1 MRCRISIAA
10 TGALLLLTPFFHA
23 VAAEPANS
31 ATLQSAIEAAVNR
44 IKPSLVRIHVVEAYY
59 GEGREMKYEA
69 SGSGAIITPE
79 GHVVTNHHVAG
90 HAKRLKC
97 VFSDKSEYEAELI
110 GADPLTDIAVIKI
123 VTPEP
128 RQFPVAPF
136 GDSDLVR
143 AGDHVL
149 AMGSPLA
156 LSQSVTL
163 GIMSNTEM
171 IMPQW
176 ASRFGGIEQDG
187 EDVGSLVRWF
197 GHDADIYGGNSG
209 GPLVNMRG
217 EIIGINEIRMGLSG
231 AIPGNLAR
239 SIAERL
245 IKDTKITRAWI
256 GVDLQPRLKHGK
268 GGRGVLVSGA
278 IKGSPAE
285 AAGLKSGDIILS
297 LGGASV
303 DVQFME
309 QLPDVNRLVAEL
321 SIGQAVPVLIER
333 DGQALALMVTP
344 TEREPLEPK
353 EHELKQWGLTARDLS
368 TMLARELK
376 RDSKD
381 GVLVTSLR
389 PGGPAGDAKPSISE
403 KDVLVAV
410 AGKPVRNI
418 EELMTITNELTEGAA
433 EPVPTLT
440 EFERKTEKFVT
451 VVKVGIKEIEDP
463 GLEVKKAW
471 LPVETQ
477 VLTRDIAQ
485 AMGQPDLTGFRI
497 THVYKGSTAETAG
510 LQIGDIIVSVDG
522 EKMTASAPEHYEELA
537 AWIRQYQVGTKTELK
552 VLRGTEE
559 RTIAV
564 ELIRSPKLAREMK
577 KYRDEN
583 FEFTARDLTF
593 FDRAQEQWAEEQQ
606 GVFVEEAKSGGW
618 AALGQLGPGDL
629 ILAIDGAAVANVDA
643 LAEIMKSIEEKK
655 PGVVVLHV
663 MRGIH
668 TFYIELEPKW
678 DQSEKKG

>member
-1 MRCRISIAA
+1 MRRSFSLITICAVLLGIP
-10 TGALLLLTPFFHA
+10 ALRAF
-23 VAAEPANS
+23 AAEPANS

-59 GEGREMKYEA
+59 GEGREIKYEA
-69 SGSGAIITPE
+69 SGSGAVITPD
-79 GHVVTNHHVAG
+79 GHVITNHHVAG

-97 VFSDKSEYEAELI
+97 VFSDKSELDAELI
-110 GADPLTDIAVIKI
+110 GTDPLTDIAVIKI
-123 VTPEP
+123 ITPEP

-136 GDSDLVR
+136 GDSELTR

-163 GIMSNTEM
+163 GIISNTEM
-171 IMPQW
+171 IMPEW
-176 ASRFGGIEQDG
+176 ASRYGGVEQDG
-187 EDVGSLVRWF
+187 EDVGSLVRWI

-245 IKDTKITRAWI
+245 IKDTKITRAWL
-256 GVDLQPRLKHGK
+256 GVDLQPRLKHAK
-268 GGRGVLVSGA
+268 DGRGVLVSGA

-285 AAGLKSGDIILS
+285 QAGLKSGDIILS

-321 SIGQAVPVLIER
+321 PIGEAVPVLIER
-333 DGQALALMVTP
+333 DGQALAIMVTP
-344 TEREPLEPK
+344 SEREPLEPK
-353 EHELKQWGLTARDLS
+353 EHELKQWGLTARDMS

-410 AGKPVRNI
+410 GGKPVHNI
-418 EELMTITNELTEGAA
+418 EELVKITDELTAGAT

-485 AMGQPDLTGFRI
+485 AMARPDVTGFRV

-510 LQIGDIIVSVDG
+510 LQVGDIILAVDD

-537 AWIRQYQVGTKTELK
+537 AWIRQYQVGTKADLK

-559 RTIAV
+559 VGVAV

-583 FEFTARDLTF
+583 FEFTVRDVTF
-593 FDRAQEQWAEEQQ
+593 FDRAQEQWADEQQ

-629 ILAIDGAAVANVDA
+629 ILAIDGAPVQSVDA
-643 LAEIMKSIEEKK
+643 LAGIMKVLEENK

-678 DQSEKKG
+678 DQTDVKG

>member
-1 MRCRISIAA
+1 MRCRLFHKLSAVC
-10 TGALLLLTPFFHA
+10 LLLAPAMGAFC
-23 VAAEPANS
+23 AEADAPS
-31 ATLQSAIEAAVNR
+31 TLQSAIEAAVNR

-69 SGSGAIITPE
+69 SGSGAVISAE
-79 GHVVTNHHVAG
+79 GHVITNHHVAG

-97 VFSDKSEYEAELI
+97 VFSDKSEFDAELV
-110 GADPLTDIAVIKI
+110 GTDPLTDIAVIKI
-123 VTPEP
+123 TPPEP
-128 RQFPVAPF
+128 RVFPVAPF
-136 GDSDLVR
+136 GDSTLVR

-163 GIMSNTEM
+163 GIVSNTEM
-171 IMPQW
+171 IMPEW
-176 ASRFGGIEQDG
+176 ASRFGGVEQDG
-187 EDVGSLVRWF
+187 EDVGSLVRWL

-209 GPLVNMRG
+209 GPLVNMQG

-239 SIAERL
+239 DIAQKL
-245 IKDTKITRAWI
+245 IANGKVTRAWL
-256 GVDLQPRLKHGK
+256 GADLQPRLKHSGDE
-268 GGRGVLVSGA
+268 RGVLVSGA
-278 IKGSPAE
+278 IKGGPAE
-285 AAGLKSGDIILS
+285 QAGLKAGDIILS

-303 DVQFME
+303 DVQFLE

-321 SIGQAVPVLIER
+321 PIGVAIPMLIER
-333 DGQALALMVTP
+333 EDQAMALMVTP

-353 EHELKQWGLTARDLS
+353 EHELKQWGITVRDLS

-376 RDSKD
+376 RESKN
-381 GVLVTSLR
+381 GVLITSLR
-389 PGGPAGDAKPSISE
+389 PGGPAGDAKPSVNE
-403 KDVLVAV
+403 KDVIVAV
-410 AGKPVRNI
+410 SGRPVASM
-418 EELMTITNELTEGAA
+418 EELVRITDELTAGAT
-433 EPVPTLT
+433 EPVPVLT

-451 VVKVGIKEIEDP
+451 VIKVGIKEIEDP

-485 AMGQPDLTGFRI
+485 AMSRPDLTGFRI
-497 THVYKGSTAETAG
+497 THVYKGSTAEAAG
-510 LQIGDIIVSVDG
+510 LQIGDIILSVDG

-537 AWIRQYQVGTKTELK
+537 AWIRQYQVGVKAELRI
-552 VLRGTEE
+552 LRGTEE
-559 RTIAV
+559 QTIAV

-583 FEFTARDLTF
+583 FEFTARDVTF

-606 GVFVEEAKSGGW
+606 GVLVEEAKSGGW
-618 AALGQLGPGDL
+618 AALGRLGAGDL
-629 ILAIDGAAVANVDA
+629 ILAIDGTPVSNVDK
-643 LAEIMKSIEEKK
+643 LSEIMKSIEEKK
-655 PGVVVLHV
+655 PEIVVLHI

-668 TFYIELEPKW
+668 TFYVELEPKW
-678 DQSEKKG
+678 DQNVEKG